1 MRTDTL
7 SADASIPALEKRVR
21 DLESALVLERQL
33 RRQEKKAITE
43 REKRLARV
51 PSPANPVQDD
61 TTGGEKTQYIPSAIR
76 SSSRA
81 GNTPPPPPSDAE
93 PSLVWPPP
101 KGTPL
106 ALPVGFR
113 LHEYRID
120 SVLGQGGFG
129 ITYLASD
136 VNLNVNVAIK
146 EYLPADV
153 ADRATDK
160 SVHPRSELDME
171 FYQAWLDSFLV
182 EARTLATFRHPNI
195 VRVARFFEAN
205 HTAYMV
211 LDYERGRPLKTWW
224 PKHKN
229 LPESDLVAL
238 LQPLLDGLAL
248 VHEAGYLHRDI
259 KPDNI
264 YVRREDGSLVLLDF
278 GSAKRTGGG
287 TEETDS
293 VFTPGYAPIEQYG
306 GNDQGPWT
314 DIYAFGATL
323 YWMISGKKP
332 TPAPMREG
340 GDEPQPS
347 AEEAGRGHYSVEFLR
362 AIDWAM
368 QLEPK
373 DRPQNV
379 QAFRQMLFAAH
390 AGSFGLQEA
399 LSLREAEKPMVVE
412 SLQTL
417 RDVPSLVQRRISNMW
432 RDLARPGSWRMAVKM
447 TLAMVFAALVP
458 MLITA
463 YYNLNAGVDSTAA
476 AELRNLERIAQS
488 TAGRVAQLVADNRHL
503 ADFLG
508 TDEDFI
514 EILRQPSPALTTSV
528 NAKLQNMEKTNP
540 DTDLLMLMNA
550 EGTAVL
556 SSDPGVTGRNL
567 KFRQYFKEAMA
578 GHSYMTSVVVGASA
592 GLPGVYYSK
601 PVFNAEHKA
610 IGAVVLRIKGST
622 IAGILDPVGGSS
634 GIVPFMIDGDGVLVE
649 YPDKSKL
656 YRSLMPL
663 PKEKVAE
670 IISDQRFRRDHI
682 DSMNIPGLAQSM
694 VGAKAAGNIS
704 YFSPLSGAEEIA
716 GYAPVQGSNWVVGI
730 TESRAQFEAPLHQL
744 FNNVLYSVVLVG
756 LIFVVFAI
764 LFARSF
770 VRPITRLTDAAE
782 ALKAGDYDKANVTVT
797 STDELGKLARTFN
810 VMIDVLRQRDRE
822 RKAARRGKQASG
834 AVQK

>member
-1 MRTDTL
+1 MSNSEMTGADSILGADTTP
-7 SADASIPALEKRVR
+7 AALEKRVR
-21 DLESALVLERQL
+21 ELESALTLERRL

-43 REKRLARV
+43 REQRLRAQVAAPVVVVKEEVVAASDKTLFVAPAARA
-51 PSPANPVQDD
+51 P
-61 TTGGEKTQYIPSAIR
+61 TGEAD
-76 SSSRA
+76 A
-81 GNTPPPPPSDAE
+81 AASDR
-93 PSLVWPPP
+93 SLVWPPP
-101 KGTPL
+101 KGAPL

-129 ITYLASD
+129 ITYLATD
-136 VNLNVNVAIK
+136 VNLNVKVAIK

-153 ADRATDK
+153 ADRSSDK
-160 SVHPRSELDME
+160 SVHPRTAQDMD
-171 FYQAWLDSFLV
+171 FYQVWLDSFLV
-182 EARTLATFRHPNI
+182 EARTLATFRHQNI

-211 LDYERGRPLKTWW
+211 LDYERGKPLKTWW
-224 PKHKN
+224 QKHKD

-238 LQPLLDGLAL
+238 LQPLLDGLVL

-287 TEETDS
+287 IEETDS

-306 GNDQGPWT
+306 GTDQGPWT

-323 YWMISGKKP
+323 YWMISGTKP
-332 TPAPMREG
+332 TPAPMRED
-340 GDEPQPS
+340 GDDPQPS
-347 AEEAGRGHYSVEFLR
+347 AEEVGKGRYSPEFLR

-368 QLEPK
+368 QLEPTK
-373 DRPQNV
+373 RPQSV
-379 QAFRQMLFAAH
+379 QAFTQMLFAAH

-399 LSLREAEKPMVVE
+399 LRLREAEKPMVAE

-417 RDVPSLVQRRISNMW
+417 RDVPRLLQRRLSHLGS
-432 RDLARPGSWRMAVKM
+432 DLLRPASWRMAVKM

-463 YYNLNAGVDSTAA
+463 DYNLSGGVASTSAS
-476 AELRNLERIAQS
+476 ELRNLERIAQS
-488 TAGRVAQLVADNRHL
+488 TAGRIAQLVADNRHL

-514 EILRQPSPALTTSV
+514 EVLRQPTPALSSSV
-528 NAKLQNMEKTNP
+528 SAKLQNMEKTNP

-550 EGTAVL
+550 EGTAVM

-578 GHSYMTSVVVGASA
+578 GKSYMTSIVVGASQ

-601 PVFNAEHKA
+601 PVFNAAHQA

-622 IAGILDPVGGSS
+622 IAGILDTVRAGSALL
-634 GIVPFMIDGDGVLVE
+634 PFMIDGDGVVVE
-649 YPDKSKL
+649 YPDKRML

-663 PKEKVAE
+663 PKDKIAE
-670 IISDQRFRRDHI
+670 IVADQRFRRDRI
-682 DSMNIPGLAQSM
+682 DSMNSPDLAKAM
-694 VGAKAAGNIS
+694 VGASSTGNIIYYS
-704 YFSPLSGAEEIA
+704 SLSGTEEIA
-716 GYAPVQGSNWVVGI
+716 GYAPVQGSNWVVGVS
-730 TESRAQFEAPLHQL
+730 ESRADFEAPLRQL
-744 FNNVLYSVVLVG
+744 FNNVMYSVVLVG
-756 LIFVVFAI
+756 LIFVVFAV

-770 VRPITRLTDAAE
+770 VRPIIRLTDAAE

-797 STDELGKLARTFN
+797 STDELGRLARTFN

-822 RKAARRGKQASG
+822 RRAGRRGKQA
-834 AVQK
+834 K